1 MTVTLDQLQAL
12 AATLP
17 QEPKQT
23 RRNTQKGGGAFDIDR
38 WIAENGLDVI
48 GPTDWKDGQR
58 WVFRVC
64 PWNDDHTNHS
74 AFILQFGNGAIAAG
88 CHHNG
93 CIGKGWHDLRR
104 LYEPA
109 FEQR

>member
-48 GPTDWKDGQR
+48 GPTD
-58 WVFRVC
+58 
-64 PWNDDHTNHS
+64 
-74 AFILQFGNGAIAAG
+74 
-88 CHHNG
+88 
-93 CIGKGWHDLRR
+93 
-104 LYEPA
+104 
-109 FEQR
+109 